1 MAGIA
6 LKYGATL
13 DKYVG
18 DAIIAFFGDP
28 ETRGVAED
36 AKACVAMAV
45 EMQQR
50 AAELE
55 SEWQE
60 GGLARSFRVR
70 MGINTGSARS
80 ETLEARIEWTT
91 PSSAVP

>member
-45 EMQQR
+45 EMQLPSASR
-50 AAELE
+50 RTREPV
-55 SEWQE
+55 
-60 GGLARSFRVR
+60 AR
-70 MGINTGSARS
+70 GPGATGSKVVITVYRMLAC
-80 ETLEARIEWTT
+80 
-91 PSSAVP
+91 SALSGSVPG